1 MKLPTIDEWNAA
13 HDSNRKMIPQAED
26 HRAVADI
33 AGTPAEKH
41 RLAQANRLMR
51 LFDAKTM
58 AELEL
63 GMKMLTDLPK
73 AKGRK

>member
-1 MKLPTIDEWNAA
+1 M
-13 HDSNRKMIPQAED
+13 
-26 HRAVADI
+26 ADL